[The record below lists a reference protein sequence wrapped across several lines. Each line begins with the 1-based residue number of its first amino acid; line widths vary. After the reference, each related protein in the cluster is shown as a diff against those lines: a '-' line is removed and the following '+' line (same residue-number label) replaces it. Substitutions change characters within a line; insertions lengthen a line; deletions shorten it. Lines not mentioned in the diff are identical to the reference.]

1 MLVQHIPSPVEQ
13 QTSRRIRQAA
23 QHLFATQ
30 GYERTTT
37 KQLAEASGVAEGTLF
52 RHFENKQAI
61 WSAVAT
67 EGWDILLSD
76 LLATLCEVS
85 SYEDIVSLF
94 RHRLQD
100 LRQHNDLVQVCLMEM
115 TEQRGCCAVVQQQR
129 LQQMLSVLEA
139 FIQTGIDR
147 EIYRPLNPSIVARL
161 LLTLFMGHNW
171 LNPIFDSDSTTESL
185 QSELADT
192 LADILMHGLL
202 RVS

>member
-1 MLVQHIPSPVEQ
+1 MLAQHPSPPIEQ
-13 QTSRRIRQAA
+13 QTHRRILQAA

-37 KQLAEASGVAEGTLF
+37 KQLAEAAGVAEGTLF
-52 RHFENKQAI
+52 RHFENKHAI
-61 WSAVAT
+61 WSAVAA

-85 SYEDIVSLF
+85 SEDIVSLF

-100 LRQHNDLVQVCLMEM
+100 LRQHNDLVQVCLLAM
-115 TEQRGCCAVVQQQR
+115 TEQCGSCTLVQQQR

-147 EIYRPLNPSIVARL
+147 GIYRPLNPNIVAHV
-161 LLTLFMGHNW
+161 LLTLFMGNSW
-171 LNPIFDSDSTTESL
+171 LTPIATSTPLPETFHT
-185 QSELADT
+185 ELADT
-192 LADILMHGLL
+192 LAEIMMHGLL
-202 RVS
+202 QSS